1 MNNNAKWIQRQVRLG
16 WVFFAAG
23 LVLAIIGLILQWAF
37 ENLPFNA
44 RIVTG
49 LGILLL
55 GIAVSYLVRYGA
67 AQRSLQAAK
76 RLVSEERDERTQMIR
91 ARAGSRAYWVSAIL
105 TYALLMWVSFAS
117 NGSLPMLSADALWYV
132 LAAIVIV
139 PGIVYMI
146 STIYDQQNR

>member
-67 AQRSLQAAK
+67 ARRSLQAAK

-117 NGSLPMLSADALWYV
+117 NDSLPMLSADALWYV

>member
-76 RLVSEERDERTQMIR
+76 RLVSEDRDERTQMIR